1 MSEVEDAAKGAIDTV
16 AEAEGAA
23 ESRETARSQARLN
36 SFVAAL
42 VALTA
47 TVMAVG
53 NIKDGNV
60 VQAMTQAQARAV
72 DSWSYY
78 QSKSTKQH
86 IAENEAASLR
96 LRLALEPALAAPAR
110 KLLEE
115 AAARHE
121 GDASRYG
128 VEKEQIRAKAEGFEK
143 EYERLNVHDDQFDA
157 AEACL
162 TIAIAMYGISAL
174 TKKWWLFLF
183 GLGLTLVGVAFTVS
197 GFTGG
202 NLHPDWLAR
211 FLG

>member
-1 MSEVEDAAKGAIDTV
+1 VTEVEDAAKGALD
-16 AEAEGAA
+16 AAA
-23 ESRETARSQARLN
+23 ETAGRAERDARLN
-36 SFVAAL
+36 SLVAAL

-47 TVMAVG
+47 TFMAVG

-60 VQAMTQAQARAV
+60 VQAMTQSQARAV

-78 QSKSTKQH
+78 QAKSTKQH
-86 IAENEAASLR
+86 IAGNEASGLR
-96 LRLALEPALAAPAR
+96 LRIAVDPSLAAPGR

-115 AAARHE
+115 AAARYE
-121 GDASRYG
+121 ADARRYG
-128 VEKEQIRAKAEGFEK
+128 TEKDEIRAKAEGFEK

-174 TKKWWLFLF
+174 TKKWWLFFF

-197 GFTGG
+197 GFAGG